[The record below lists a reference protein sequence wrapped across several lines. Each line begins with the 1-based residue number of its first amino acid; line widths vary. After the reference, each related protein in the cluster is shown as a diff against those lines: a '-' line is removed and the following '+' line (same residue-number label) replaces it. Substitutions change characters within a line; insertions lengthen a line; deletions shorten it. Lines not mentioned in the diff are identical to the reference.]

1 MNRKKPVVIALGG
14 NALLQRGQRGTFEEQ
29 YENVRRATKRVADL
43 IEAGYSIAIT
53 HGNGPQVGATIIRH
67 DAGARQAGIPA
78 FPMHACGAETQGF
91 IGYMIQ
97 QALQNEI
104 NARNLHR
111 EVVTVLT
118 RTLVSAEDPAFKK
131 PTKPVG
137 PFYTREQAAE
147 LAKANPTF
155 FFSED
160 AGRGWRR
167 IVPSP
172 EPKEILEVGAIKS
185 LIGAGY
191 VVISAGGGGIP
202 VTSNDSIVGVDA
214 VIDKDLAAERLAALI
229 GAGSLVIL
237 TDVDGVYL
245 NYGTEKQRKL
255 AQTSYGELKHH
266 LEHGQFSSG
275 SMEPKVKAA
284 LRFIDDGGELSIIA
298 SLEELL
304 EAVTGKKG
312 TRISR

>member
-1 MNRKKPVVIALGG
+1 MNREKPVVIALGG

-67 DAGARQAGIPA
+67 DAGARLAGIPA

-97 QALQNEI
+97 QALQNEL
-104 NARNLHR
+104 NGMNLRR

-147 LAKANPTF
+147 LAKSNPTF

-167 IVPSP
+167 MVPSP
-172 EPKEILEVGAIKS
+172 EPKKILEADAIRS
-185 LIGAGY
+185 LVGAGY

-202 VTSNDSIVGVDA
+202 VTSDGSIVGVDA

-266 LEHGQFSSG
+266 LELGQFSSG

-298 SLEELL
+298 SLEDLL
-304 EAVTGKKG
+304 EAVAGNKG